1 MSNTSD
7 RSPSTVVSDMMKSD
21 AYRNTKRTFYT
32 QELADLAAELEGCKP
47 RSTVPTKGTPSP
59 AKKATTTPAPKKAPT
74 PAKAPKPA
82 EEGSGD
88 RVRRTKV
95 VTRKVT
101 KKKSFGDKIHDWF
114 QAKSDQFDEWKKSRE
129 AKRKKKKYENDM
141 YHTLDEEDDLYDDFE
156 EDEEEKHRTLERIC
170 YIVIGVLVVI
180 LIIVVIRGIFS

>member
-1 MSNTSD
+1 MSNASKK
-7 RSPSTVVSDMMKSD
+7 SPSTVVSDMMKSD
-21 AYRNTKRTFYT
+21 AYRHTQRQFYT
-32 QELADLAAELEGCKP
+32 KELADLATKLEECKP
-47 RSTVPTKGTPSP
+47 HSTVPTKGTPSP
-59 AKKATTTPAPKKAPT
+59 AKKATTPAPKKAPT

-88 RVRRTKV
+88 RVRRTRV

-129 AKRKKKKYENDM
+129 TKRKKKKYENDM
-141 YHTLDEEDDLYDDFE
+141 YHTLDEEEDQYDDFE
-156 EDEEEKHRTLERIC
+156 EAEEEKHRTLERIC